1 MYILSEQGTSRHGTE
16 GPCHIPRARA
26 FHGILGG
33 NCDSDA
39 RQSPHNRQKIV
50 PARAAASAPLDR
62 ESRPLSFWLETDLLK
77 MINSFDPPFTQ
88 MQKIQI
94 PEVGIWNGYVYKKV
108 CREGMCTRR
117 CVENGYVYEKV
128 CRERIC
134 TRRCVDPRRKE
145 LHG

>member
-50 PARAAASAPLDR
+50 PARAAASAPLQPVDVEVVALSPHLEEPVLRFLTEIASQLR
-62 ESRPLSFWLETDLLK
+62 EPS
-77 MINSFDPPFTQ
+77 
-88 MQKIQI
+88 
-94 PEVGIWNGYVYKKV
+94 V
-108 CREGMCTRR
+108 
-117 CVENGYVYEKV
+117 
-128 CRERIC
+128 
-134 TRRCVDPRRKE
+134 
-145 LHG
+145 